1 MRIPTGSIV
10 AALALSALLLVA
22 GCVRP
27 GDKVARMGVEV
38 YLQPAAAQG
47 PDPFTASTV
56 TEPDPPA
63 RPGTTGP
70 TTSPGTAGGTPSASP
85 GAGGVDPA
93 ASAASAMPPR
103 APAVVVPVTPAASA
117 FLGAGVIGPDASVI
131 PQPALPAGPAVL
143 PLRAVRSLSG
153 ATPGLYGGT
162 AHVSG
167 CDVER
172 QIAYLG
178 ADRDRAGAFAR
189 AQGISA
195 PALPGY
201 LRGLAPVL
209 LRADTRVTGHGYRD
223 GQDAAY
229 QAVLQA
235 GTAVLV
241 DDRGM
246 PRLRCACGN
255 PLGPPAPGRGGLG
268 ARGLSWPAYR
278 PDQVVAVTPAPRAVA
293 SLTIVDVLTRTWIE
307 RRIGHDVRRD
317 QVVPAPASSATG
329 LRPADPGH
337 ASTTP
342 PAGMPS
348 YSLLPSAL
356 SSAAASTGPAA
367 PGRPSAPAG
376 RTAPAPGLVGPQPSP
391 SLGLTLDRPDASDP
405 QYDDGPSSGP
415 DA

>member
-10 AALALSALLLVA
+10 TALALSALLLVA

-27 GDKVARMGVEV
+27 GDKVTRVGVEV

-56 TEPDPPA
+56 TEPVPPA

-70 TTSPGTAGGTPSASP
+70 TTSPGTGSADP
-85 GAGGVDPA
+85 GAGAG
-93 ASAASAMPPR
+93 SA
-103 APAVVVPVTPAASA
+103 TPTASA

-131 PQPALPAGPAVL
+131 PQPALPAGLAVL
-143 PLRAVRSLSG
+143 PLRAMRSLSG
-153 ATPGLYGGT
+153 ATPGLYAGA

-172 QIAYLG
+172 QIAYLR

-195 PALPGY
+195 AALPGY
-201 LRGLAPVL
+201 LRALAPVL

-223 GQDAAY
+223 RQDAAY

-241 DDRGM
+241 DDRGL

-268 ARGLSWPAYR
+268 ARGLAWPAYR

-307 RRIGHDVRRD
+307 RRIGHDVRHD
-317 QVVPAPASSATG
+317 QVVPAPASSATA
-329 LRPADPGH
+329 LPPSDPDPASD
-337 ASTTP
+337 TP
-342 PAGMPS
+342 TAGVPS

-356 SSAAASTGPAA
+356 SSAAAPTGPAA

-376 RTAPAPGLVGPQPSP
+376 PATPAPGLVSPPPSP
-391 SLGLTLDRPDASDP
+391 SLGLTLDTPDAP
-405 QYDDGPSSGP
+405 HPRHDDGPPGGP
-415 DA
+415 GA